1 MRHLF
6 LSSAIVLAV
15 AAFGNAFAAE
25 PWVRVDSGTLAWLR
39 TIHFPDARNGWI
51 GGSDGVLLRST
62 DGGVQWSKA
71 ESPTANDIKDV
82 FFSSPK
88 RGWIL
93 AEASPFGRSGVST
106 ELFET
111 ADGGDTWSPIAIES
125 GPERFVRFIPGFDGG
140 IGFIVGEMGTI
151 LTPTADKSRFTR
163 TRFSSKA
170 LLMSGQMTSQ
180 SRGTIVGGNGTI
192 LYTEDAGGTWM
203 PATVPSSRSRLN
215 SVYYVDTKLG
225 WAVGAKGRI
234 FSTDDGGGKW
244 QDVSPGVDI
253 DLNDV
258 YFVDAK
264 TGFAAGDDGVVL
276 RTNDGG
282 STWVRE
288 LTSMNRRFERIGFNG
303 TAAFLVGF
311 GGIILTDR
319 SALGRQKPDRI
330 F

>member
-1 MRHLF
+1 MRL
-6 LSSAIVLAV
+6 LIISSVVVLAV
-15 AAFGNAFAAE
+15 AAVGNCLAAE

-39 TIHFPDARNGWI
+39 AVHFPDARTGWI
-51 GGSDGVLLRST
+51 GGSDGILLRST

-71 ESPTANDIKDV
+71 SSPTANDIRDV

-111 ADGGDTWSPIAIES
+111 ADGGDSWSPIAIES
-125 GPERFVRFIPGFDGG
+125 GPERFVRIVPGFDGG
-140 IGFIVGEMGTI
+140 IEFIVGEMGTI
-151 LTPTADKSRFTR
+151 LAPTADKSRFIR

-170 LLMSGQMTSQ
+170 LLMAGQMTSQ
-180 SRGTIVGGNGTI
+180 SRGIIVGGNGTI

-203 PATVPSSRSRLN
+203 PATVPASRSRLN
-215 SVYYVDTKLG
+215 SVFYVDTKLG

-234 FSTDDGGGKW
+234 FSTQDGGKKW
-244 QDVSPGVDI
+244 LDMSPGVDS

-258 YFVDAK
+258 HFFDAK
-264 TGFAAGDDGVVL
+264 TGIATGDDGVIL

-282 STWVRE
+282 ITWIRERST
-288 LTSMNRRFERIGFNG
+288 MNRRFERIGFNG

-319 SALGRQKPDRI
+319 SARSRQESD
-330 F
+330 